1 MTYGIELVLLA
12 FAYLVGSIPFA
23 YIFVRIVTGRDVRAE
38 GSGNVGA
45 TNALRSA
52 GWKVG
57 VAVTVLDTAK
67 GALAVWAMMVFNPES
82 AWLAGAMLS
91 VVVGHCFP
99 PWLLFRGGKGVA
111 TGFGAFLIIAPLSA
125 LAALGV
131 WLVVLAAFRWVSL
144 ASMVATASFPVLVQ
158 LIDRPDWI
166 TLVAVAAAA
175 ILIILRHHS
184 NIRHLIAGD
193 EPRLG
198 PGFWRD

>member
-1 MTYGIELVLLA
+1 MTHTIELLLVA

-23 YIFVRIVTGRDVRAE
+23 YIFVRSITGRDVRAE

-57 VAVTVLDTAK
+57 VAVTVLDTVK
-67 GALAVWAMMVFNPES
+67 GSLAVWAMMVFNPES
-82 AWLAGAMLS
+82 VWLAASMLA

-99 PWLLFRGGKGVA
+99 IWLGFRGGKGVA
-111 TGFGAFLIIAPLSA
+111 TGFGAFLVIAPLSA
-125 LAALGV
+125 SAALGV
-131 WLVVLAAFRWVSL
+131 WIVVLVAFRWVSL
-144 ASMVATASFPVLVQ
+144 ASMIATASFPVLVQ

-166 TLVAVAAAA
+166 TLVSVAAAA

-184 NIRHLIAGD
+184 NIRQLIAGD

-198 PGFWRD
+198 PGFWR

>member
-1 MTYGIELVLLA
+1 MIELILVA

-23 YIFVRIVTGRDVRAE
+23 FIFVRYVTGRDVRKE

-57 VAVTVLDTAK
+57 VSVTVLDTAK
-67 GALAVWAMMVFNPES
+67 GSLAVWAMMVFNPES
-82 AWLAGAMLS
+82 AWLAAAMLA
-91 VVVGHCFP
+91 VVAGHCFP

-111 TGFGAFLIIAPLSA
+111 TGFGAFLVIAPLSA

-131 WLVVLAAFRWVSL
+131 WIVMLAAFRWVSL
-144 ASMVATASFPVLVQ
+144 ASMTATASFPVLVQ
-158 LIDRPDWI
+158 IVDRPDWV
-166 TLVAVAAAA
+166 TLVSVAAAA

-184 NIRHLIAGD
+184 NIRNLVTGN

-198 PGFWRD
+198 PGFWR

>member
-1 MTYGIELVLLA
+1 VIIELFLVA
-12 FAYLVGSIPFA
+12 AAYFVGSIPFA
-23 YIFVRIVTGRDVRAE
+23 YIFVRYVTGRDVRTE

-57 VAVTVLDTAK
+57 VSVTILDTAK
-67 GALAVWAMMVFNPES
+67 GSLAVWAMMVFNPES
-82 AWLAGAMLS
+82 AWLAASMLA
-91 VVVGHCFP
+91 VVAGHCFP

-111 TGFGAFLIIAPLSA
+111 TGLGAFLVIAPVSA
-125 LAALGV
+125 LAAVGV
-131 WLVVLAAFRWVSL
+131 WIVMLAVFRWVSL
-144 ASMVATASFPVLVQ
+144 ASMTATASFPVLIQ

-166 TLVAVAAAA
+166 TLASVAAAA

-184 NIRHLIAGD
+184 NIRNLVSGD

-198 PGFWRD
+198 PGFWR